1 MAGEVS
7 AAYEGGRSGS
17 MTIDEVNESAVKERE
32 PVTRAQGAWK
42 TLSAGF
48 MGGSDRARRVV
59 T

>member
-1 MAGEVS
+1 
-7 AAYEGGRSGS
+7 